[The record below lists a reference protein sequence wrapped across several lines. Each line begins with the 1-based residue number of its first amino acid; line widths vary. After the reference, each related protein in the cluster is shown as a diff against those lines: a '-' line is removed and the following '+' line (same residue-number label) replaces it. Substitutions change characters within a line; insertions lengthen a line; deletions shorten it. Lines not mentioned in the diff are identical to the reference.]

1 MPGKSSTTS
10 RSRKTGFSILEL
22 LVVVAIMMVL
32 SAMIGPSIM
41 RTINGINVQYSARN
55 LSGLMQTARI
65 QAVRQNTYY
74 AIEPITYGTSTTG
87 YFVSPKQSTTYASGD
102 AVVTLSG
109 NTTVWPG
116 SGSGAPNETAFITSL
131 GFTVAAGTNPVTF
144 NARGLPCIS
153 NGSTCPETAGTGFV
167 YFVKTIGVA
176 NVTNWAAVAVTASG
190 HAQVW
195 TCDGGG
201 NWVQR

>member
-1 MPGKSSTTS
+1 MPGKSRTS
-10 RSRKTGFSILEL
+10 SRPTGFSILEL

-32 SAMIGPSIM
+32 SAMMGPSIM

-55 LSGLMQTARI
+55 LSGLMHTARI
-65 QAVRQNTYY
+65 QAVRKNSYY
-74 AIEPITYGTSTTG
+74 AIQPITEGTNTTG
-87 YFVSPKQSTTYASGD
+87 YFVDLNKNSTYASGD

-109 NTTVWPG
+109 NTTVHPG
-116 SGSGAPNETAFITSL
+116 SGSGAPNESTFITNSL
-131 GFTVAAGTNPVTF
+131 GFTVSAGTNPVTF

-153 NGSTCPETAGTGFV
+153 NGSTCPEVAGTGFV
-167 YFVKTIGVA
+167 YFIKTIGAA

>member
-1 MPGKSSTTS
+1 MPGKSRTPS
-10 RSRKTGFSILEL
+10 RSTGFSILEL

-74 AIEPITYGTSTTG
+74 SIEPITYGTNTTG
-87 YFVSPKQSTTYASGD
+87 YFVSPKQNPTYASGD
-102 AVVTLSG
+102 AAVTLSG
-109 NTTVWPG
+109 KTTVNPG

-167 YFVKTIGVA
+167 YFVKTVGA
-176 NVTNWAAVAVTASG
+176 GNVTNWAAVAVTASG